1 MREAVA
7 SLFEFINEK
16 VGVMNSEITN
26 VAKLVPVT
34 VLRNKQNEPK
44 VTSSVGNTEIDQQ
57 NITKYEDA
65 SKTQNTVVKAD
76 VKETSLELVKS
87 AAAQGNSILQ
97 ATNRN
102 LEFQVDESTKK
113 VVVKIVDSKSGD
125 VVRQIPSEDMLAF
138 IKRMQ
143 DLEGPQGIML
153 QDRA

>member
-1 MREAVA
+1 KSE
-7 SLFEFINEK
+7 EFL
-16 VGVMNSEITN
+16 NS
-26 VAKLVPVT
+26 
-34 VLRNKQNEPK
+34 QNA
-44 VTSSVGNTEIDQQ
+44 
-57 NITKYEDA
+57 A
-65 SKTQNTVVKAD
+65 SKAD
-76 VKETSLELVKS
+76 RKETSLELVKS

-102 LEFQVDESTKK
+102 LEFQVDDSTKK

-143 DLEGPQGIML
+143 DLEGNQGTML

>member
-1 MREAVA
+1 MRGAAA

-44 VTSSVGNTEIDQQ
+44 VTSSVGNTDIEQQ
-57 NITKYEDA
+57 NITKYEEA
-65 SKTQNTVVKAD
+65 SKTQNTAVKAD

>member
-1 MREAVA
+1 
-7 SLFEFINEK
+7 
-16 VGVMNSEITN
+16 MNSEITN

-34 VLRNKQNEPK
+34 VLRNKQNEPN
-44 VTSSVGNTEIDQQ
+44 VTSSIGNTETEKQ
-57 NITKYEDA
+57 NAIKSEESLKSQNAA
-65 SKTQNTVVKAD
+65 SKAD
-76 VKETSLELVKS
+76 RKETSLELVKS

-102 LEFQVDESTKK
+102 LEFQVDDSTKK

-143 DLEGPQGIML
+143 DLEGQQGAML

>member
-1 MREAVA
+1 
-7 SLFEFINEK
+7 
-16 VGVMNSEITN
+16 MNSEITN

-44 VTSSVGNTEIDQQ
+44 VTSSVGNTDIEQQ
-57 NITKYEDA
+57 NITKYEEA
-65 SKTQNTVVKAD
+65 SKTQNTAVKAD

>member
-1 MREAVA
+1 MRGAVA

-44 VTSSVGNTEIDQQ
+44 VTSNVGNTEIEQQ
-57 NITKYEDA
+57 NITKYEEP
-65 SKTQNTVVKAD
+65 SKTQNTAVKAD

>member
-1 MREAVA
+1 
-7 SLFEFINEK
+7 
-16 VGVMNSEITN
+16 MNSEITN

-44 VTSSVGNTEIDQQ
+44 VTSSVGNTETDKQ
-57 NITKYEDA
+57 NAIKSEESLKPQNAA
-65 SKTQNTVVKAD
+65 SKAD
-76 VKETSLELVKS
+76 RKETSLELVKS

-102 LEFQVDESTKK
+102 LEFQVDDSTKK

-143 DLEGPQGIML
+143 DLEGNQGTML